1 METKTMDAKTTNSV
15 TVLPEAVA
23 QSFLRAINRHDV
35 DALLALMSAEHCFID
50 GLGNRMEGLE
60 KLRNAWTGYFSMV
73 PDYAVAIDETL
84 RDGPVVVMLGK
95 AQGTFTRDGKLQPEN
110 RWETPVALRA
120 FVEEGKVSEWRVY
133 ADNEPIRT
141 VIANG

>member
-1 METKTMDAKTTNSV
+1 METKTPERETLETATR
-15 TVLPEAVA
+15 LPEAVA
-23 QSFLRAINRHDV
+23 QNFLRAINRHDV

-50 GLGNRMEGLE
+50 SLGNQMEGHE
-60 KLRNAWTGYFSMV
+60 KLRHAWSGYFRMV

-84 RDGPVVVMLGK
+84 QSGPVVVMLGT

-120 FVEEGKVSEWRVY
+120 FVEEGLVSEWRVY
-133 ADNEPIRT
+133 ADNEPIRK
-141 VIANG
+141 VMASA